1 MGWGIMLGLVLI
13 AIGLLWRFGG
23 LTRSALE
30 LTGAALLLSF
40 AGYAWQG
47 SPDEPGTSVQSRET
61 TGIVDPATVESR
73 KNMMGQFGN
82 EAAWLDFADTMTRMG
97 QTQGAVLAMRSG
109 IRDDRNN
116 VNLWIGLGNALVA
129 HGGGIVSPAA
139 RFAFDHATRLSPK
152 HPAPPF
158 FLGIALAAQ
167 GQTEEAERLWTA
179 LLARSPSDAPWRA
192 DLEARL
198 AVIGGATP

>member
-1 MGWGIMLGLVLI
+1 MGWGIMLGLAV
-13 AIGLLWRFGG
+13 AAFGLLWRYGA

-30 LTGAALLLSF
+30 LTGAAMLLGV

-47 SPDEPGTSVQSRET
+47 KPAQPGTSVASRDKPGT
-61 TGIVDPATVESR
+61 LDPATVESR

-82 EAAWLDFADTMTRMG
+82 EAAWLDFADTMTRIG

-139 RFAFDHATRLSPK
+139 RFAFDHAAQLSPK
-152 HPAPPF
+152 HPGPSF
-158 FLGIALAAQ
+158 FLGVALAAQ

>member
-1 MGWGIMLGLVLI
+1 MGWGIMIGLVLV
-13 AIGLLWRFGG
+13 AIGLLWRSGG

-30 LTGAALLLSF
+30 LAAAALLIGI

-47 SPDEPGTSVQSRET
+47 SPDEPGTSVASREAA
-61 TGIVDPATVESR
+61 GMLDPATVASR

-82 EAAWLDFADTMTRMG
+82 EGAWLDFADTMTRMG

-139 RFAFDHATRLSPK
+139 RFAFDHAARLSPK
-152 HPAPPF
+152 HPGPPF
-158 FLGIALAAQ
+158 FLGVALAAQ
-167 GQTEEAERLWTA
+167 GQTDEAVRLWTE
-179 LLARSPSDAPWRA
+179 LLARSPKDAPWRA

-198 AVIGGATP
+198 AAIAGATP